1 MSRTPDLS
9 RRRFLQSV
17 AGTASAVSVPAVIT
31 GCFADDD
38 DDDDSSRNLTVFVFG
53 HGVASGDPLVDA
65 VIIWTRVT
73 PDELADADAEA
84 EVGYVV
90 ATDAAM
96 TDVVASGTVY
106 TDASRDYTVKV
117 DVTGL
122 SAGTGYYY
130 QFAGKDGET
139 STIGQTKTLPE
150 GSVDSVK
157 LAVCSCSNFPAGL
170 FNVYR
175 EIANSDADAV
185 IHLGDYLYEYGSNEY
200 PTEDAEGRQP
210 EPTAEI
216 TTLAQYRQRYAQ
228 YHVDANLQAAHAAKP
243 FICVWDD
250 HELANDTY
258 IDGAENHDETT
269 EGSFSERRD
278 AAEQAYHEWLP
289 IRTGSD
295 NAHIYRAFDFGDLV
309 RLHMLDTRILARSKQ
324 LDYADYVTSTG
335 LDTTAFMTDMSD
347 TSRTLLGDE
356 QTAWFGNSLATSG
369 ATWDVLGQQ
378 VLMGRMYIPADILL
392 AMSSLTT
399 VEDQSALATM
409 LETYATAKYM
419 QSLGMDID
427 DDVATALATTAPY
440 NLDAWDGYDVARQ
453 TLYAQISGQSRDVNL
468 VTLAGDTH
476 NAWAS
481 QLTQSGTTIGVE
493 FATSSVTS
501 PGLELYAGFGSD
513 EALQAGFESA
523 ITTLIDD
530 LEYLNAG
537 QRGFM
542 LVTFTAEKASCDWV
556 FVDTIASSSYNVT
569 TGKRMQVLAGSE
581 LTLES
586 VDDLG

>member
-31 GCFADDD
+31 GCFADD

-295 NAHIYRAFDFGDLV
+295 NAHIYRVFDFGDLV

-409 LETYATAKYM
+409 LETYATDKYT

-440 NLDAWDGYDVARQ
+440 NLDAWDGYEVARQ

-493 FATSSVTS
+493 FATPSVTS

-513 EALQAGFESA
+513 EALQAKFESA

>member
-150 GSVDSVK
+150 GSIDSVK

-378 VLMGRMYIPADILL
+378 VLMGKMYIPADILL

-399 VEDQSALATM
+399 VEDQLALATM

-440 NLDAWDGYDVARQ
+440 NLDAWDGYEVARQ

-493 FATSSVTS
+493 FATPSVTS

-513 EALQAGFESA
+513 EALQASFESA

-537 QRGFM
+537 QRGFI

>member
-31 GCFADDD
+31 GCFADD

-324 LDYADYVTSTG
+324 LDYTDYVTSTG

-378 VLMGRMYIPADILL
+378 VLMGKMYIPADILL

-399 VEDQSALATM
+399 VEDQLALATM

-440 NLDAWDGYDVARQ
+440 NLDAWDGYEVARQ

-493 FATSSVTS
+493 FATPSVTS

-542 LVTFTAEKASCDWV
+542 LVTFTVEKASCDWV

>member
-1 MSRTPDLS
+1 MPHTPSLS

-38 DDDDSSRNLTVFVFG
+38 DNESSRNLTVFVFG
-53 HGVASGDPLVDA
+53 HGVASGDPLADA
-65 VIIWTRVT
+65 VILWTRVT
-73 PDELADADAEA
+73 PDESATADAEA
-84 EVGYVV
+84 EVGYTL

-122 SAGTGYYY
+122 SAGASYYY
-130 QFAGKDGET
+130 QFSGKDGES
-139 STIGQTKTLPE
+139 STVGKTKTLPE
-150 GSVDSVK
+150 GSVSSVK
-157 LAVCSCSNFPAGL
+157 LAVCSCANFPAGL

-228 YHVDANLQAAHAAKP
+228 YHIDANLQAAHAAKP

-250 HELANDTY
+250 HELANDAY
-258 IDGAENHDETT
+258 KDGAENHDETT

-295 NAHIYRAFDFGDLV
+295 NTHIYRAFDFGDLV

-324 LDYADYVTSTG
+324 LDYTDYMTASG
-335 LDTTAFMTDMSD
+335 LDTTAFMTAMAD
-347 TSRTLLGDE
+347 TSRILLGDE
-356 QTAWFGNSLATSG
+356 QSAWFGNSLATSG

-378 VLMGRMYIPADILL
+378 VLMGRMYIPADILTAMASL
-392 AMSSLTT
+392 AT
-399 VEDQSALATM
+399 VEDQQALATM

-427 DDVATALATTAPY
+427 ADVAAALAVTAPY
-440 NLDAWDGYDVARQ
+440 NLDAWDGYEVARQ
-453 TLYAQISGQSRDVNL
+453 MLYAQIAGQSRDVNL
-468 VTLAGDTH
+468 VALAGDTH

-481 QLTQSGTTIGVE
+481 QLTQGDSAIGVE
-493 FATSSVTS
+493 FATPSVTS

-513 EALQAGFESA
+513 ADLQAGFESA

-530 LEYLNAG
+530 LKYLNAG
-537 QRGFM
+537 NRGFM
-542 LVTFTAEKASCDWV
+542 LVTFTPEKASCDWV
-556 FVDTIASSSYNVT
+556 FVDSIASSSYNVT
-569 TGKRMQVLAGSE
+569 TGKRMQVLAGTE
-581 LTLES
+581 LTLENVALS
-586 VDDLG
+586 